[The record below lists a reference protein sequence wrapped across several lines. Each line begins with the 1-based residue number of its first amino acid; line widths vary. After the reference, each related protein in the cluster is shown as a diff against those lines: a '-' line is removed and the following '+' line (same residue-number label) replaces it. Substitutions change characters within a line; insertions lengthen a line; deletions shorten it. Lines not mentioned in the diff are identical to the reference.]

1 MGRTEHCVYTVRSG
15 LQTTSILR
23 YEFSIQAVRTSQ
35 TGLLMARHWLC
46 ASRARW
52 RSSSRASRRNPSRRS
67 PSRRSSGASSGSRSR
82 PRGTELEGEGMGE
95 GQRGLFLV
103 RRSSSLLGSAT
114 GASVG
119 RAGSG
124 IEGCCSRWG
133 CYRQP
138 WRDGGQLWCHGCGSA
153 SRSDLAQGGVR
164 RDWRRDCTS
173 GQMGPMGQMGH
184 WTGRTRSCRHT
195 PTLTAAAPAQTLP
208 AWPHT

>member
-1 MGRTEHCVYTVRSG
+1 M
-15 LQTTSILR
+15 
-23 YEFSIQAVRTSQ
+23 
-35 TGLLMARHWLC
+35 MARRWLC

-52 RSSSRASRRNPSRRS
+52 RSSWRASTRNPSRRS

-82 PRGTELEGEGMGE
+82 PRGTELEGGVVGDGTSSRMSEGQGE
-95 GQRGLFLV
+95 GQGEGRRCPFFV

-133 CYRQP
+133 CDRQP
-138 WRDGGQLWCHGCGSA
+138 WRYGGQLWRHGCGSA

-164 RDWRRDCTS
+164 RNWRRDCSS

>member
-1 MGRTEHCVYTVRSG
+1 
-15 LQTTSILR
+15 
-23 YEFSIQAVRTSQ
+23 
-35 TGLLMARHWLC
+35 MARRWLC

-52 RSSSRASRRNPSRRS
+52 RSSWRASRRNPSRRS

-95 GQRGLFLV
+95 GQSEGQGEGRRGLFLV

-133 CYRQP
+133 CDRQP
-138 WRDGGQLWCHGCGSA
+138 WRDGGQLWRHGCGSA

-173 GQMGPMGQMGH
+173 GQMGPMGKMGH